1 MSSLREIV
9 ASWNQD
15 HLLKRVVR
23 NSSYLFGSNVVSAVL
38 SFVQGVIAIRLIGLT
53 SWGVVATVQTF
64 ASNINRFL
72 SFRMSEVV
80 VKHLAP
86 YLVDEKKEEAAALV
100 KTAGLTEAITSVLAF
115 IILVALAPW
124 AARTFAQDPSTTN
137 LYILYGLILLSNI
150 VYETSTGVLQAFR
163 QFDNLAKV
171 TLVQSIITS
180 SMIAGT
186 YVLYRWTGL
195 ITGENLLE
203 AILLAYITGKT
214 FVGVSQIVLAI
225 RALNRLIGHNWWR
238 ISLKILPGKRALI
251 MFGLS
256 TNLNGTVNLLF
267 RDNIPLYLAMLVSTT
282 AVGYFKLAMT
292 LVIPITL
299 ILDPLIAPTYTEIS
313 RMIAKVQW
321 NATLK
326 LLKRI
331 TTITAG
337 VVTAIWAGWALTGWW
352 IIPTIYKPQ
361 ARPVYP
367 LLLILLAGYG
377 FASIFQWN
385 RPLFLALGKAGY
397 PVLVTT
403 LLGVIELA
411 LIFSLVPR
419 FGYLMMAVILSGYF
433 IVSIGFISLRGLW
446 EVHHMKGGE
455 APG

>member
-1 MSSLREIV
+1 MFSLREIV

-38 SFVQGVIAIRLIGLT
+38 SFIQGVIAIRLIGLT

-100 KTAGLTEAITSVLAF
+100 KTAGLTEAITSIIAF
-115 IILVALAPW
+115 MILVALSPW
-124 AARTFAQDPSTTN
+124 AARTFAQDPSAAN
-137 LYILYGLILLSNI
+137 LYMLYGLILLSNI
-150 VYETSTGVLQAFR
+150 VYETSTGVLQAVR

-186 YVLYRWTGL
+186 YVLYRWTGW
-195 ITGENLLE
+195 ITGDNLLE
-203 AILLAYITGKT
+203 AILLAYIVGKT

-225 RALNRLIGHNWWR
+225 RALNRLIGQSWWR
-238 ISLKILPGKRALI
+238 ISMKVLPRKRALI
-251 MFGLS
+251 MFSLN

-299 ILDPLIAPTYTEIS
+299 ILDPLIAPTYAEIA

-337 VVTAIWAGWALTGWW
+337 VVTAIWAGWALIGWW

-367 LLLILLAGYG
+367 LLLILIAGYG

-385 RPLFLALGKAGY
+385 
-397 PVLVTT
+397 
-403 LLGVIELA
+403 
-411 LIFSLVPR
+411 
-419 FGYLMMAVILSGYF
+419 
-433 IVSIGFISLRGLW
+433 
-446 EVHHMKGGE
+446 
-455 APG
+455 